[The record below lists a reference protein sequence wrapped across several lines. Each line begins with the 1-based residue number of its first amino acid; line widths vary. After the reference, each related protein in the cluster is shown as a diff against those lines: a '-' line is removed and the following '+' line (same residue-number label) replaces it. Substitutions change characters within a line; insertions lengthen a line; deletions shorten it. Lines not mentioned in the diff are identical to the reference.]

1 MNLWFSGTSQLSLAT
16 FHTAAEIFE
25 ILVSDSTSSSLRTW
39 IGQAMELHKALHLSS
54 PGSHRKDAPAR
65 LLEWIDAGVVYQ
77 KNGAIGLLRYA
88 AVLASGGDAHL
99 SSTTV
104 LVSDS
109 IDVENVVGDTSDA
122 SDSRV
127 LDILLGKLVNDR
139 FFDGITLR
147 NTSIV
152 QLTTAIRILSFIS
165 ENSVYPFLVFFV
177 KIRF

>member
-1 MNLWFSGTSQLSLAT
+1 MILNLWFSGTSQLGLAT
-16 FHTAAEIFE
+16 FHSAAEIFE
-25 ILVSDSTSSSLRTW
+25 ILVSDSTSSALRTW

-122 SDSRV
+122 SDSQM
-127 LDILLGKLVNDR
+127 LDILLGKLVNDK

-165 ENSVYPFLVFFV
+165 ENSVCPFFLF
-177 KIRF
+177 